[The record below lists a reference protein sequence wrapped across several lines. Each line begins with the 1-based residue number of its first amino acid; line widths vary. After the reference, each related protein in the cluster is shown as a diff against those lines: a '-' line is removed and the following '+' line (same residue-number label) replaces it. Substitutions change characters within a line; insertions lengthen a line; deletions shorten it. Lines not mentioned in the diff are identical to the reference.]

1 MGKREKILVAL
12 MVAAILYGG
21 FELLLLG
28 LGGRTNYEAPLP
40 KDPQAAL
47 EMARQVKHE
56 MNDVALTPHQQYALE
71 AAATNRQND
80 LFHVLSGIG
89 PIAPEQ
95 PLTADEPVDFRYTG
109 YLEIGGKRLAI
120 INGKEYA
127 EGDALDRKGFVLK
140 RATPESV
147 VIEAGPDAR
156 QVLVPYS
163 E

>member
-28 LGGRTNYEAPLP
+28 VGGRTNYEPPATT
-40 KDPQAAL
+40 DPQVAA
-47 EMARQVKHE
+47 EMIRQVKKE
-56 MNDVALTPHQQYALE
+56 MNDAALTPHQQYALE
-71 AAATNRQND
+71 AAATNRPTD
-80 LFHVLSGIG
+80 LFHVLPEGRS
-89 PIAPEQ
+89 IAPEL
-95 PLTADEPVDFRYTG
+95 PSTADEPVDFRYTG

-147 VIEAGPDAR
+147 VIEAGPEAR
-156 QVLVPYS
+156 QILVPYN